1 MYVIGGLV
9 ALALS
14 VKQWSV
20 EECQNKIT
28 RIARSIF
35 PRTSRLEDALD
46 KYCCGW
52 FTPLKRLL
60 RCAVSGSI
68 YDRRNVE
75 RVLLTELGDLKMLE
89 SQKSAASGPM
99 IRAAVTTE
107 NISRGHRVEL
117 ITTYN
122 KRGSRDTD
130 AYRWLQADE
139 AMSGIRT
146 FKA

>member
-1 MYVIGGLV
+1 MIGGLV

-20 EECQNKIT
+20 EECQNKIA

-35 PRTSRLEDALD
+35 PATGRVEGAIDRL
-46 KYCCGW
+46 CCGW
-52 FTPLKRLL
+52 FTPLRRLL

-68 YDRRNVE
+68 YNKHNVE
-75 RVLLTELGDLKMLE
+75 RVLRTELGDLRLLE
-89 SQKSAASGPM
+89 SQKSAISGPM

-122 KRGSRDTD
+122 KHGSRAAD
-130 AYRWLQADE
+130 AYKWLQADE
-139 AMSGIRT
+139 AMSDIHT